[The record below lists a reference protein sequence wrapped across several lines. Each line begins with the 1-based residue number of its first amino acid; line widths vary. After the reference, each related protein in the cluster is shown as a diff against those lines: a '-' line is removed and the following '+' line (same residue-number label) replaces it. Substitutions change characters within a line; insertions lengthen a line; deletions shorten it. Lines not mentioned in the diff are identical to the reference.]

1 MRLALYQPEIAQ
13 NTGTLLRLCACMGIQ
28 LDIIEPCGFGL
39 SDPGLKRAGMDYV
52 ELASYRRHESWEAFR
67 QSTLSRVV
75 LLTPHTELFYTAF
88 TFRADD
94 VLLLGQESSGVPH
107 HVHHAC
113 EAAIRI
119 PMSPGRRS
127 LNVAIAGAMVLGEAL
142 RQTGLF
148 PEMESNH
155 EPNRR

>member
-13 NTGTLLRLCACMGIQ
+13 NTGTLLRLCACMGIK

-52 ELASYRRHESWEAFR
+52 ELASYHRHESWVAFQR
-67 QSTLSRVV
+67 ATSARVV
-75 LLTPHTELFYTAF
+75 LLTPHTELPYTAF
-88 TFRADD
+88 TFHCDD
-94 VLLLGQESSGVPH
+94 VLLLGQESCGVPQE
-107 HVHHAC
+107 VHLAC
-113 EAAIRI
+113 DAAIQI

-148 PEMESNH
+148 PQKE
-155 EPNRR
+155 